1 MDLRFPAGRGPPTV
15 REGFVA
21 RDRPTDSEEW
31 DMSRGVKAITVLA
44 LSMALPLAWPRA
56 GTAQESHGFGRCVPV
71 SERARPGDVG
81 CFIVAESRVGRLGP
95 LPVFWHVTR
104 FGSRGA
110 AEWAARTARGASVL
124 DAFGATWLLAIGP
137 ERWRPA
143 AGLHVVAIG
152 PLPVQDSVSYAAL
165 YLEAS
170 MQPGAKSG
178 VHRHSGPEAWYTL
191 SGETCLETP
200 NGTSVGRSDG
210 STVIVP
216 GGVPMELTATGT
228 TTRRS
233 LVLILHDVSEAPTT
247 MVSDWTPSGKCAS
260 AASGG
265 TR

>member
-1 MDLRFPAGRGPPTV
+1 MARG
-15 REGFVA
+15 GK
-21 RDRPTDSEEW
+21 S
-31 DMSRGVKAITVLA
+31 ITVTA
-44 LSMALPLAWPRA
+44 LSVALSLAWPRA
-56 GTAQESHGFGRCVPV
+56 GAAQDGHGFGRCVPV
-71 SERARPGDVG
+71 SERAHPGDVG

-95 LPVFWHVTR
+95 LPVYWHVTR

-143 AGLHVVAIG
+143 AGLHVAAIG

-165 YLEAS
+165 YMEAS
-170 MQPGAKSG
+170 MAPGAKSS

-200 NGTSVGRSDG
+200 NGTMVGRSEG
-210 STVIVP
+210 ASVIIP
-216 GGVPMELTATGT
+216 GGVPMELMATGT

-233 LVLILHDVSEAPTT
+233 LVLILHDASMAPTT
-247 MVSDWTPSGKCAS
+247 MVREWTPSGECAS
-260 AASGG
+260 PASGG